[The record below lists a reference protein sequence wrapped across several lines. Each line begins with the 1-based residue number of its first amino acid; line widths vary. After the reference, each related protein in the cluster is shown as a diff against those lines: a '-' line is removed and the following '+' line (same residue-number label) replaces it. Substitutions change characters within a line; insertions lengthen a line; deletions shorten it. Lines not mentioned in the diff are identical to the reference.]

1 MEYSD
6 SMETKIKFVREKC
19 SVYFKQDI

>member
-19 SVYFKQDI
+19 SVYFK